1 MRTRRA
7 FPLLGA
13 ALAALS
19 LSCGPPTVR
28 PASYTDPE
36 VTCPARLK
44 TWNLEIVDQRA
55 DREGA
60 VQMIASVRSGIQ
72 TSFPGCR
79 WTNGPATG
87 TESILIEIHRFAS
100 RYESDP
106 GGGGD
111 WEARVEWTVRVTN
124 AGGRTLT
131 EFEANEEVSRPNYR
145 GTDNERESLS
155 EAYHRALERTT
166 KGLRALPAI
175 DAIRLPAGTQD
186 LTDPSD
192 PRAPSDA
199 K

>member
-1 MRTRRA
+1 MRTRRSIP
-7 FPLLGA
+7 FLGA
-13 ALAALS
+13 AVSILS

-28 PASYTDPE
+28 PAAYTDPE
-36 VTCPARLK
+36 VSCPARLK
-44 TWNLEIVDQRA
+44 TWNLEIVDMRA

-60 VQMIASVRSGIQ
+60 ESMVASVREGIQ

-79 WTNGPATG
+79 WTNGPASG

-111 WEARVEWTVRVTN
+111 WEAHVEWTVRATN

-131 EFEANEEVSRPNYR
+131 EFEANEEATRPNYR
-145 GTDNERESLS
+145 GSDNEKESLS
-155 EAYHRALERTT
+155 EAYHKALERTT
-166 KGLRALPAI
+166 KGLGALPAI
-175 DAIRLPAGTQD
+175 DAVRLPGGTPGRAQAF
-186 LTDPSD
+186 D
-192 PRAPSDA
+192 PRAVLDG